1 MIYALTKAAHIV
13 SVIVF
18 LSGMAIVAMF
28 LRYPNTNT
36 LPAIQNFD
44 RYVTTP
50 AMLLTWALGILLGV
64 LGGWFEGGGGFW
76 FGLKILLVII
86 LSGLHGMITGRLRRK
101 VREGNS
107 DPDSATRTALPIG
120 FGLVVVIVLLVTMK
134 AI

>member
-1 MIYALTKAAHIV
+1 MTYLLIKAAHIV

-18 LSGMAIVAMF
+18 LSGMAVVAMF
-28 LRYPNTNT
+28 LRFPSANT
-36 LPAIQNFD
+36 LPAIRIFD

-64 LGGWFEGGGGFW
+64 LGGWFTAGGGFW
-76 FGLKILLVII
+76 LGLKILLVVV

-101 VREGNS
+101 VRDGDF
-107 DPDSATRTALPIG
+107 DPDPAARKALPIG
-120 FGLVVVIVLLVTMK
+120 FALVLAIVLLVTTK